1 MKNEKEENLFLLYI
15 KKKCTSFKY
24 KVNHIVIY
32 IPTRSNDASRS
43 CFRSLKSE
51 SNWLVLYDISLV
63 GALPDVVEYS

>member
-15 KKKCTSFKY
+15 KKSVLVLN

-51 SNWLVLYDISLV
+51 SN
-63 GALPDVVEYS
+63 